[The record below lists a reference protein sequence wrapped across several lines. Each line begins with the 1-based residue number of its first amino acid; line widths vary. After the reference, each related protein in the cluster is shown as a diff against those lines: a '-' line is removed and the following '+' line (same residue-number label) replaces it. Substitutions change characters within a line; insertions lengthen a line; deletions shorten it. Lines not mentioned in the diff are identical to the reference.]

1 MVNIK
6 GLTVEQSTNI
16 IHKWLNSSKY
26 SKSKIQYEV
35 KIAVRDRKLPRKLE
49 TIQNTDSDIFEHLTS
64 LGITTFDN
72 TVVVTKR
79 NQIAGKNAKK
89 ALLPINIRREK

>member
-35 KIAVRDRKLPRKLE
+35 KKAVKDERLPRKLE

-64 LGITTFDN
+64 LGITTFHN
-72 TVVVTKR
+72 TEILTKR
-79 NQIAGKNAKK
+79 NQPTGKNAKK